1 MSLERVAQRAVRLH
15 WSVLW
20 LWLALIV
27 LPCTAHAQ
35 TERVT
40 GDWQQFVLDNDVWRL
55 LGTYRVEKAGDEY
68 RMTPVSQSS
77 EPGVTTSKGLFDVR
91 FSDEDWAFKSDW
103 GNKDVGQFR
112 LRRAAPS
119 VYLGWSYLREERR
132 NFNMWVLVR

>member
-1 MSLERVAQRAVRLH
+1 MAQWAARRP
-15 WSVLW
+15 WSALW

-27 LPCTAHAQ
+27 LPGAAHAQ
-35 TERVT
+35 AERVT
-40 GDWQQFVLDNDVWRL
+40 GEWQQFVLNNDVWQM

-68 RMTPVSQSS
+68 RMTPVNQSS
-77 EPGVTTSKGLFDVR
+77 GPNVITSKGLFDVR

-112 LRRAAPS
+112 LRRAAPGI
-119 VYLGWSYLREERR
+119 YLGWSYLREEKR

>member
-1 MSLERVAQRAVRLH
+1 MAQWAARRP

-27 LPCTAHAQ
+27 LPGAAHAQ
-35 TERVT
+35 AERVT
-40 GDWQQFVLDNDVWRL
+40 GEWQQFVLNNDVWQM

-68 RMTPVSQSS
+68 RMTPVNQSS
-77 EPGVTTSKGLFDVR
+77 GPNVITSKGLFDVR

-112 LRRAAPS
+112 LRRAAPGI
-119 VYLGWSYLREERR
+119 YLGWSYLREEKR

>member
-1 MSLERVAQRAVRLH
+1 MAQWAARRP

-27 LPCTAHAQ
+27 LPGAAHAQ
-35 TERVT
+35 AERVT
-40 GDWQQFVLDNDVWRL
+40 GEWQQFVLNNDVWQT

-68 RMTPVSQSS
+68 RMTPVNQSS
-77 EPGVTTSKGLFDVR
+77 GPNVITSKGLFDVR

-112 LRRAAPS
+112 LRRAAPGI
-119 VYLGWSYLREERR
+119 YLGWSYLREEKR